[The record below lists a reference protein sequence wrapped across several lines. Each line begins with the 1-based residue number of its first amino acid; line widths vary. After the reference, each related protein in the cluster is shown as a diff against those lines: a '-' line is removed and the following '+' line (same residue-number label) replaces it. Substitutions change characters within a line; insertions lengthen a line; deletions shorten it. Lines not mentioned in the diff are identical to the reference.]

1 MKKKLRTQRQL
12 ARRLGIWVV
21 ILALV
26 TVWTGLFSPHP
37 YLSIR
42 QYETSLSCGKTE
54 IIRKERLDG
63 NMHYLSANQNTL
75 LLNVVGFRPLGGW
88 VGEGHAA
95 LDLTEEEDLSVDV
108 LRTSVDEFL
117 TSTTSARPP
126 GMPLPF
132 WSGSPGWM
140 RRNHLRSPPSGER
153 MAGPTSGTGR
163 RSPSTAQRTTTRTT
177 IPSPLWWR
185 LWTGTGRSSPPATSP
200 DTMMVLPL
208 LNPSERRN
216 PWT

>member
-75 LLNVVGFRPLGGW
+75 LLNAVGFRPLGGW
-88 VGEGHAA
+88 VSEGKAA
-95 LDLTEEEDLSVDV
+95 LDLSKEEDLSVDV

-117 TSTTSARPP
+117 TVHYFGTAPRDAASVLVRFPWMDEAEPFEIPTFRGEDGRTYFWDWQKVPFYGPEDYNKDYYSE
-126 GMPLPF
+126 PLVVEALDGDGQVIAACNQPRYYD
-132 WSGSPGWM
+132 GSP
-140 RRNHLRSPPSGER
+140 L
-153 MAGPTSGTGR
+153 T
-163 RSPSTAQRTTTRTT
+163 
-177 IPSPLWWR
+177 
-185 LWTGTGRSSPPATSP
+185 
-200 DTMMVLPL
+200 
-208 LNPSERRN
+208 
-216 PWT
+216 